1 MRLIAAQFYQY
12 EVHRMQSL
20 NYEITT
26 LDNGIRVI
34 TETVNHV
41 QFLSMGIWVGVGSR
55 YENEAQWG
63 ITHFIEHM
71 LFKGTERRTADQ
83 IFSEIDAVGGQ
94 LNAFTSKENT
104 CYYIKTLTEDFPL
117 AVDVLTDM
125 FLNSKFDNEEIA
137 KEREVIIEEI
147 KMYEDTP
154 DDLVQDLLSANL
166 WPNHP
171 LGRAILGTEES
182 IAAFDHDKLK
192 AYMKQYYTGS
202 NIVVSAVGNISHAQ
216 VVQAIRATLGGI
228 PRGTR
233 NEFPQAGKA
242 LAGIHCYRKEIAQS
256 QICVALPGV
265 AKEDSRLFPLSI
277 LNAYLGGGMSARLV
291 KKIREEKG
299 LAYSVYSYNGS
310 YSDTGAF
317 VISVGTRPENC
328 QQVIDIIIEELDEI
342 RQNGI
347 PQEELEKSFSQLKG
361 GLFMG
366 LETVNSRMNKLGR
379 SLLAYDR
386 VITPEENV
394 DELRKVTGADV
405 QKLAE
410 ELFQR
415 DNYQVT
421 VLGAVD
427 DIRLNTR

>member
-1 MRLIAAQFYQY
+1 
-12 EVHRMQSL
+12 MQSL

-41 QFLSMGIWVGVGSR
+41 QFMSMGFWVGVGSR
-55 YENEAQWG
+55 YESEKQWG

-71 LFKGTERRTADQ
+71 LFKGTEKRTADQ
-83 IFSEIDAVGGQ
+83 ISGAVDAVGGQ

-117 AVDVLTDM
+117 AVDVLSDM
-125 FLNSKFDNEEIA
+125 FLNSRFDNEEIA

-154 DDLVQDLLSANL
+154 DDQVHDLMSANL
-166 WPNHP
+166 WPDHP

-182 IAAFDHDKLK
+182 IAAFDHDMLK
-192 AYMKQYYTGS
+192 EYMKQYYTGS
-202 NIVVSAVGNISHAQ
+202 NIVVSVVGNISHKQ
-216 VVQAIRATLGGI
+216 VVDAIQEVLGGI
-228 PRGTR
+228 PKGEPNQYAIADRAK
-233 NEFPQAGKA
+233 AGVN
-242 LAGIHCYRKEIAQS
+242 CYYKEIAQS
-256 QICVALPGV
+256 QICVAMPGV
-265 AKEDSRLFPLSI
+265 AKEDDRLFPLSI
-277 LNAYLGGGMSARLV
+277 LNTYLGGGMSSRLV
-291 KKIREEKG
+291 KKIREEEG

-310 YSDTGAF
+310 YTDTGAF

-328 QQVIDIIIEELDEI
+328 QRVIDIILEELEDV

-347 PQEELEKSFSQLKG
+347 TQDELDKSFSQLKG
-361 GLFMG
+361 SLYMG

-379 SLLAYDR
+379 SLLIYDR

-394 DELRKVTGADV
+394 DDLSKVTVEDV
-405 QKLAE
+405 KALAGDMFRKE
-410 ELFQR
+410 NLQI
-415 DNYQVT
+415 T
-421 VLGAVD
+421 VLGPVED
-427 DIRLNTR
+427 VKM

>member
-1 MRLIAAQFYQY
+1 
-12 EVHRMQSL
+12 MQSL

-41 QFLSMGIWVGVGSR
+41 QFMSMGFWVGVGSR
-55 YENEAQWG
+55 YESEKQWG

-71 LFKGTERRTADQ
+71 LFKGTEKRTADQ
-83 IFSEIDAVGGQ
+83 ISGAVDAVGGQ

-117 AVDVLTDM
+117 AVDVLSDM
-125 FLNSKFDNEEIA
+125 FLNSRFDNEEIA

-154 DDLVQDLLSANL
+154 DDQVHDLMSANL
-166 WPNHP
+166 WPDHP

-182 IAAFDHDKLK
+182 IAAFDHDMLK
-192 AYMKQYYTGS
+192 DYMKQYYTGS
-202 NIVVSAVGNISHAQ
+202 NIVVSVVGNISHKQ
-216 VVQAIRATLGGI
+216 VVDAIQEVLGGI
-228 PRGTR
+228 PKGEPNQYVIADRAK
-233 NEFPQAGKA
+233 AGVN
-242 LAGIHCYRKEIAQS
+242 CYYKEIAQS
-256 QICVALPGV
+256 QICVAMPGV
-265 AKEDSRLFPLSI
+265 AKEDDRLFPLSI
-277 LNAYLGGGMSARLV
+277 LNTYLGGGMSSRLV
-291 KKIREEKG
+291 KKIREEEG

-310 YSDTGAF
+310 YTDTGAF

-328 QQVIDIIIEELDEI
+328 QRVIDIILEELEDV

-347 PQEELEKSFSQLKG
+347 TQDELDKSFSQLKG
-361 GLFMG
+361 SLYMG

-379 SLLAYDR
+379 SLLIYDR

-394 DELRKVTGADV
+394 DDLSKVTVEDV
-405 QKLAE
+405 KALAGDMFRRE
-410 ELFQR
+410 NLQI
-415 DNYQVT
+415 T
-421 VLGAVD
+421 VLGPVED
-427 DIRLNTR
+427 VKM

>member
-1 MRLIAAQFYQY
+1 
-12 EVHRMQSL
+12 MQSL

-41 QFLSMGIWVGVGSR
+41 QFMSMGFWVGVGSR
-55 YENEAQWG
+55 YESEKQWG

-71 LFKGTERRTADQ
+71 LFKGTEKRTADQ
-83 IFSEIDAVGGQ
+83 ISGAVDAVGGQ

-117 AVDVLTDM
+117 AVDVLSDM
-125 FLNSKFDNEEIA
+125 FLNSRFDNEEIA

-154 DDLVQDLLSANL
+154 DDQVHDLMSANL
-166 WPNHP
+166 WPDHP

-182 IAAFDHDKLK
+182 IAAFDHDMLK
-192 AYMKQYYTGS
+192 DYMKQYYTGS
-202 NIVVSAVGNISHAQ
+202 NIVVSVVGNISHKQ
-216 VVQAIRATLGGI
+216 VVDAIQEVLGGI
-228 PRGTR
+228 PKGKPNQYAIADRAK
-233 NEFPQAGKA
+233 AGVN
-242 LAGIHCYRKEIAQS
+242 CYYKEIAQS
-256 QICVALPGV
+256 QICVAMPGV
-265 AKEDSRLFPLSI
+265 AKEDDRLFPLSI
-277 LNAYLGGGMSARLV
+277 LNTYLGGGMSSRLV
-291 KKIREEKG
+291 KKIREEEG

-310 YSDTGAF
+310 YTDTGAF

-328 QQVIDIIIEELDEI
+328 QRVIDIILEELEDV

-347 PQEELEKSFSQLKG
+347 TQDELDKSFSQLKG
-361 GLFMG
+361 SLYMG

-379 SLLAYDR
+379 SLLIYDR

-394 DELRKVTGADV
+394 DDLSKVTVEDV
-405 QKLAE
+405 KALAGDMFRRE
-410 ELFQR
+410 NLQI
-415 DNYQVT
+415 T
-421 VLGAVD
+421 VLGPVED
-427 DIRLNTR
+427 VKM

>member
-1 MRLIAAQFYQY
+1 
-12 EVHRMQSL
+12 MQSL

-41 QFLSMGIWVGVGSR
+41 QFMSMGFWVGVGSR
-55 YENEAQWG
+55 YESEKQWG

-71 LFKGTERRTADQ
+71 LFKGTEKRTADQ
-83 IFSEIDAVGGQ
+83 ISGAVDAVGGQ

-117 AVDVLTDM
+117 AVDVLSDM
-125 FLNSKFDNEEIA
+125 FLNSRFDNEEIA

-154 DDLVQDLLSANL
+154 DDQVHDLMSANL
-166 WPNHP
+166 WPDHP

-182 IAAFDHDKLK
+182 IAAFDHDMLK
-192 AYMKQYYTGS
+192 DYMKQYYTGS
-202 NIVVSAVGNISHAQ
+202 NIVVSVVGNISHKQ
-216 VVQAIRATLGGI
+216 VVDAIQEVLGGI
-228 PRGTR
+228 PKGEPNQYVIADRAK
-233 NEFPQAGKA
+233 AGVN
-242 LAGIHCYRKEIAQS
+242 CYYKEIAQS
-256 QICVALPGV
+256 QICVAMPGV
-265 AKEDSRLFPLSI
+265 AKEDDRLFPLSI
-277 LNAYLGGGMSARLV
+277 LNTYLGGGMSSRLV
-291 KKIREEKG
+291 KKIREEEG

-310 YSDTGAF
+310 YTDTGAF

-328 QQVIDIIIEELDEI
+328 QRVIDIILEELEDV

-347 PQEELEKSFSQLKG
+347 TQDELDKSFSQLKG
-361 GLFMG
+361 SLYMG

-379 SLLAYDR
+379 SLLIYDR

-394 DELRKVTGADV
+394 DDLSKVTVEDV
-405 QKLAE
+405 KALAGDMFRKE
-410 ELFQR
+410 NLQI
-415 DNYQVT
+415 T
-421 VLGAVD
+421 VLGPVED
-427 DIRLNTR
+427 VKM

>member
-1 MRLIAAQFYQY
+1 
-12 EVHRMQSL
+12 MQSL

-41 QFLSMGIWVGVGSR
+41 QFMSMGFWVGVGSR
-55 YENEAQWG
+55 YESEKQWG

-71 LFKGTERRTADQ
+71 LFKGTEKRTADQ
-83 IFSEIDAVGGQ
+83 ISGAVDAVGGQ

-117 AVDVLTDM
+117 AVDVLSDM
-125 FLNSKFDNEEIA
+125 FLNSRFDNEEIA

-154 DDLVQDLLSANL
+154 DDQVHDLMSANL
-166 WPNHP
+166 WPDHP

-182 IAAFDHDKLK
+182 IAAFDHDMLK
-192 AYMKQYYTGS
+192 EYMKQYYTGS
-202 NIVVSAVGNISHAQ
+202 NIVVSVVGNISHKQ
-216 VVQAIRATLGGI
+216 VVDAIQEVLGGI
-228 PRGTR
+228 PKGELNQYAIADRAK
-233 NEFPQAGKA
+233 AGVN
-242 LAGIHCYRKEIAQS
+242 CYYKEIAQS
-256 QICVALPGV
+256 QICVAMPGV
-265 AKEDSRLFPLSI
+265 AKEDDRLFPLSI
-277 LNAYLGGGMSARLV
+277 LNTYLGGGMSSRLV
-291 KKIREEKG
+291 KKIREEEG

-310 YSDTGAF
+310 YTDTGAF

-328 QQVIDIIIEELDEI
+328 QRVIDIILEELEDV

-347 PQEELEKSFSQLKG
+347 TQDELDKSFSQLKG
-361 GLFMG
+361 SLYMG

-379 SLLAYDR
+379 SLLIYDR

-394 DELRKVTGADV
+394 DDLSKVTVEDV
-405 QKLAE
+405 KALAGDMFRKE
-410 ELFQR
+410 NLQI
-415 DNYQVT
+415 T
-421 VLGAVD
+421 VLGPVED
-427 DIRLNTR
+427 VKM

>member
-1 MRLIAAQFYQY
+1 
-12 EVHRMQSL
+12 MQSL

-41 QFLSMGIWVGVGSR
+41 QFMSMGFWVGVGSR
-55 YENEAQWG
+55 YESEKQWG

-71 LFKGTERRTADQ
+71 LFKGTEKRTADQ
-83 IFSEIDAVGGQ
+83 ISGAVDAVGGQ

-117 AVDVLTDM
+117 AVDVLSDM
-125 FLNSKFDNEEIA
+125 FLNSRFDNEEIA

-154 DDLVQDLLSANL
+154 DDQVHDLMSANL
-166 WPNHP
+166 WPDHP

-182 IAAFDHDKLK
+182 IAAFDHDMLK
-192 AYMKQYYTGS
+192 EYMKQYYTGS
-202 NIVVSAVGNISHAQ
+202 NIVVSVVGNISHKQ
-216 VVQAIRATLGGI
+216 VVDAIQEVLGGI
-228 PRGTR
+228 PKGELNQYAIADRAK
-233 NEFPQAGKA
+233 AGVN
-242 LAGIHCYRKEIAQS
+242 CYYKEIAQS
-256 QICVALPGV
+256 QICVAIPGV
-265 AKEDSRLFPLSI
+265 AKEDDRLFPLSI
-277 LNAYLGGGMSARLV
+277 LNTYLGGGMSSRLV
-291 KKIREEKG
+291 KKIREEEG

-310 YSDTGAF
+310 YTDTGAF

-328 QQVIDIIIEELDEI
+328 QRVIDIILEELEDV

-347 PQEELEKSFSQLKG
+347 TQDELDKSFSQLKG
-361 GLFMG
+361 SLYMG

-379 SLLAYDR
+379 SLLIYDR

-394 DELRKVTGADV
+394 DDLSKVTVEDV
-405 QKLAE
+405 KALAGDMFRRE
-410 ELFQR
+410 NLQI
-415 DNYQVT
+415 T
-421 VLGAVD
+421 VLGPVED
-427 DIRLNTR
+427 VKM

>member
-1 MRLIAAQFYQY
+1 
-12 EVHRMQSL
+12 MQSL

-41 QFLSMGIWVGVGSR
+41 QFMSMGFWVGVGSR
-55 YENEAQWG
+55 YESEKQWG

-71 LFKGTERRTADQ
+71 LFKGTEKRTADQ
-83 IFSEIDAVGGQ
+83 ISGAVDAVGGQ

-117 AVDVLTDM
+117 AVDVLSDM
-125 FLNSKFDNEEIA
+125 FLNSRFDNEEIA

-154 DDLVQDLLSANL
+154 DDQVHDLMSANL
-166 WPNHP
+166 WPDHP

-182 IAAFDHDKLK
+182 IAAFDHDMLK
-192 AYMKQYYTGS
+192 DYMKQYYTGS
-202 NIVVSAVGNISHAQ
+202 NVVVSVVGNISHKQ
-216 VVQAIRATLGGI
+216 VVDAIQEVLGGI
-228 PRGTR
+228 PKGEPNQYAIADRAKPGV
-233 NEFPQAGKA
+233 N
-242 LAGIHCYRKEIAQS
+242 CYYKEIAQS
-256 QICVALPGV
+256 QICVAMPGV
-265 AKEDSRLFPLSI
+265 AKEDDRLFPLSI
-277 LNAYLGGGMSARLV
+277 LNTYLGGGMSSRLV
-291 KKIREEKG
+291 KKIREEEG

-310 YSDTGAF
+310 YTDTGAF

-328 QQVIDIIIEELDEI
+328 QRVIDIILEELEDV

-347 PQEELEKSFSQLKG
+347 TQDELDKSFSQLKG
-361 GLFMG
+361 SLYMG

-379 SLLAYDR
+379 SLLIYDR

-394 DELRKVTGADV
+394 DDLSKVTVEDV
-405 QKLAE
+405 KTLAGDMFRKE
-410 ELFQR
+410 NLQI
-415 DNYQVT
+415 T
-421 VLGAVD
+421 VLGPVED
-427 DIRLNTR
+427 VKM

>member
-1 MRLIAAQFYQY
+1 
-12 EVHRMQSL
+12 MQSL

-41 QFLSMGIWVGVGSR
+41 QFMSMGFWVGVGSR
-55 YENEAQWG
+55 YESEKQWG

-71 LFKGTERRTADQ
+71 LFKGTEKRTADQ
-83 IFSEIDAVGGQ
+83 ISGAVDAVGGQ

-117 AVDVLTDM
+117 AVDVLSDM
-125 FLNSKFDNEEIA
+125 FLNSRFDNEEIA

-154 DDLVQDLLSANL
+154 DDQVHDLMSANL
-166 WPNHP
+166 WPDHP

-182 IAAFDHDKLK
+182 IAAFDHDMLK
-192 AYMKQYYTGS
+192 DYMKQYYTGS
-202 NIVVSAVGNISHAQ
+202 NIVVSVVGNISHKQ
-216 VVQAIRATLGGI
+216 VVDAIQEVLGGI
-228 PRGTR
+228 PKGELNQYAIADRAK
-233 NEFPQAGKA
+233 AGVN
-242 LAGIHCYRKEIAQS
+242 CYYKEIAQS
-256 QICVALPGV
+256 QICVAMPGV
-265 AKEDSRLFPLSI
+265 AKEDDRLFPLSI
-277 LNAYLGGGMSARLV
+277 LNTYLGGGMSSRLV
-291 KKIREEKG
+291 KKIREEEG

-310 YSDTGAF
+310 YTDTGAF

-328 QQVIDIIIEELDEI
+328 QRVIDIILEELEDV

-347 PQEELEKSFSQLKG
+347 TQDELDKSFSQLKG
-361 GLFMG
+361 SLYMG

-379 SLLAYDR
+379 SLLMYDR

-394 DELRKVTGADV
+394 DDLSKVTVEDV
-405 QKLAE
+405 KALAGDMFRKE
-410 ELFQR
+410 NLQI
-415 DNYQVT
+415 T
-421 VLGAVD
+421 VLGPVED
-427 DIRLNTR
+427 VKM